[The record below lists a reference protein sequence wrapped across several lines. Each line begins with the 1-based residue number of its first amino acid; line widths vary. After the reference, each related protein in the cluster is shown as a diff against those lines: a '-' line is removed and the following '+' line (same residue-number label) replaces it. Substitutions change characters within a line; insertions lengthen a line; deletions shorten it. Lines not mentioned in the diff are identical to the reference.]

1 MGSQVEIIRTKFES
15 LKPVMD
21 ERMRRLW
28 AGAEADA
35 LGEGGIA
42 IVEEAT
48 GMSRTTIRV
57 GRAELRSGVARSD
70 VVSVRRPGGGR
81 PAIGTDS
88 VRHHPGT
95 REPCRAGHAWG
106 PRVTAAVDLR
116 RAPASSP
123 PSWLN
128 RATKVSPQKVGQL
141 LHASGYSLQAT
152 HKTLGGHLAPGSQ

>member
-81 PAIGTDS
+81 PAIEQTQSDIIPALENLVEPVTRGDPESPLRWTS
-88 VRHHPGT
+88 EEHPQARH
-95 REPCRAGHAWG
+95 
-106 PRVTAAVDLR
+106 RV
-116 RAPASSP
+116 
-123 PSWLN
+123 
-128 RATKVSPQKVGQL
+128 G
-141 LHASGYSLQAT
+141 
-152 HKTLGGHLAPGSQ
+152 